1 METTIN
7 EIVQLS
13 WLLVDIG
20 VPITTPTRLYCDEK
34 SVIQIARNL
43 VFHEWTKHIDINC
56 HTTRRKLQLRTMTL
70 FFVFSSMQIV
80 DFFTKSQI
88 VQRFFFFW
96 QILDVFYFF
105 YVISFSSLLLIKPYF
120 SFFFSSSSSLQISQ
134 SLLLVIYSLKM
145 IFILVSLLQK
155 LQRLMFVTMTLL
167 RSCQLH
173 YFKNMKSD

>member
-88 VQRFFFFW
+88 VQRFFFF
-96 QILDVFYFF
+96 LANSRCF
-105 YVISFSSLLLIKPYF
+105 LLLLRNLFLKPF
-120 SFFFSSSSSLQISQ
+120 VNKTLLFFFFFFFIIFANLTIITISNLQPQDDIYFGVAFTKIAKINVRYHDASKIMSTSLFQE
-134 SLLLVIYSLKM
+134 YEK
-145 IFILVSLLQK
+145 
-155 LQRLMFVTMTLL
+155 
-167 RSCQLH
+167 
-173 YFKNMKSD
+173 